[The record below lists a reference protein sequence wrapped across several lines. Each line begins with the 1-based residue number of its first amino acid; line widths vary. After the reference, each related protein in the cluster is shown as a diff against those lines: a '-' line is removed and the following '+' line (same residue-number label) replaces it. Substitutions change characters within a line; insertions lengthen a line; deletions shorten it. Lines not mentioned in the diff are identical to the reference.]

1 MKQRVRGGMK
11 PMEVWKDMNIN
22 SYCQIVLAA
31 MVAYL
36 WLNDGSRMSA
46 CILVSIWYFWFYR
59 FLASNSPE
67 RGTHDAEAALQY
79 YDSPK
84 ETIRCTK
91 DGKGKGGVGHVL
103 KINLNHN
110 GHLNVYVEERRILIP
125 SPSSVKCRLKVGVE
139 CSLFV
144 CVRKGLE
151 GRYFFTRPSMV
162 DFKYGFR
169 DA

>member
-1 MKQRVRGGMK
+1 MKPRVRSRRRMK
-11 PMEVWKDMNIN
+11 PMEGYEYKFILPDCTCSNGCVSLTQWWKQNVSLHFRILL
-22 SYCQIVLAA
+22 ILLVLSFPSFQ
-31 MVAYL
+31 L
-36 WLNDGSRMSA
+36 PRNRDSLR
-46 CILVSIWYFWFYR
+46 
-59 FLASNSPE
+59 
-67 RGTHDAEAALQY
+67 RGALQY

-110 GHLNVYVEERRILIP
+110 GHLNVDVEERRILIP

-151 GRYFFTRPSMV
+151 GSYFFTRPSMV